1 MPIDSPKA
9 PEDIRSHEDQT
20 GSLLLTEGQ
29 KKELLRLARQAIAR
43 GCSRGT
49 PPEPKHS
56 AQPDL
61 FLKEAACFVTLHKTA
76 PSGNKSLRGC
86 IGSIQAYRPLLDDA
100 MNNAFA
106 SAFRDQRFP
115 PVTESELGTI
125 QIEISIL
132 TPQQPMAVTGEKD
145 LLQQLRPGVD
155 GLLIRNPQYSAT
167 FLPQVWEQLPNPRQF
182 LAHLKH
188 KAGMPPGIWPED
200 MECFRYQ
207 CIQFEE
213 MR

>member
-1 MPIDSPKA
+1 TQK
-9 PEDIRSHEDQT
+9 DQSGSSLLT
-20 GSLLLTEGQ
+20 GSQ
-29 KKELLRLARQAIAR
+29 KKELLRLARQAITQ

-49 PPEPKHS
+49 PPEPKHTS
-56 AQPDL
+56 QPPP
-61 FLKEAACFVTLHKTA
+61 FLREGACFVTLHKSDPEDNQT
-76 PSGNKSLRGC
+76 LRGC
-86 IGSIQAYRPLLDDA
+86 IGSTQAYRPLLDDV

-115 PVTESELGTI
+115 PVTENELGTI

-132 TPQQPMAVTGEKD
+132 TPQQPMAVSHEKD

-155 GLLIRNPQYSAT
+155 GLLIRNPRYSAT

-188 KAGMPPGIWPED
+188 KAGIPPGIWPED

-207 CIQFEE
+207 CFQFEE
-213 MR
+213 QL